1 MCVQRLEQY
10 FHENVFCECRE
21 SAVDHKEALLQI
33 VTSEV
38 QLSSL
43 RVNFIVIKA
52 VQA

>member
-1 MCVQRLEQY
+1 MCVQCLEQY
-10 FHENVFCECRE
+10 FHENVFCE
-21 SAVDHKEALLQI
+21 SAVDHKEALLWI

-43 RVNFIVIKA
+43 HVNCIVIKA